1 MQDRN
6 ARPGLLFRL
15 CGLSIPVL
23 ALLSFATPV
32 EAAENKNQG
41 FFVDLDY
48 ALTQPNSLDQH
59 FATHVDASSN
69 PVRDERL
76 VMDSDAHPTIRGTF
90 GYRLGPGRGNL
101 QVSYWSF
108 ENDDRQDGVLNGG
121 VYPTIMGY
129 PYGGGMYIYNPAGVT
144 YGATSTVKARA
155 WDLDYIRQKPMSST
169 FSLKWLAGLCAAR
182 YQEALAFSGND
193 GTNTFLQ
200 EKRFTSEGIGMRV
213 GVAGVFNLTPRFSL
227 EGGMAFSFLQA
238 DTEGLAT
245 ATFPSGAI
253 QTFHSEDDHLRG
265 NLQEY
270 GLRAVWNSGP
280 VDYFLGFSDYAWT
293 GLPTDPVPA
302 GGCCSGSLFPSSR
315 GRESVSF
322 DALHAGVLVRF
333 GGYK

>member
-1 MQDRN
+1 MQDRDGR
-6 ARPGLLFRL
+6 AALLFHL
-15 CGLSIPVL
+15 CAVCVPAL
-23 ALLSFATPV
+23 ALLSFASPV
-32 EAAENKNQG
+32 EAAEKKYQG
-41 FFVDLDY
+41 FFVALDY

-76 VMDSDAHPTIRGTF
+76 VIDNDAEATIRGTV

-129 PYGGGMYIYNPAGVT
+129 PYGGGMYIYNAAGVT

-155 WDLDYIRQKPMSST
+155 WDLDYIRQIPMSST
-169 FSLKWLAGLCAAR
+169 FSLKWLLGLRAVR
-182 YQEALAFSGND
+182 YQEAQSFSGSD
-193 GTNTFLQ
+193 GMNTFLQ
-200 EKRFTSEGIGMRV
+200 EKRFTSEAIGMRV
-213 GVAGVFNLTPRFSL
+213 GVAGVFNLTRRFSL
-227 EGGMAFSFLQA
+227 EGSMAVSFLQA

-253 QTFHSEDDHLRG
+253 QTFHGEDDHLRG
-265 NLQEY
+265 NLQDY
-270 GLRAVWNSGP
+270 GLRAVWSYGP
-280 VDYFLGFSDYAWT
+280 LDYFVGYSDYSWS

-302 GGCCSGSLFPSSR
+302 GGCCSGSLFPSNR
-315 GRESVSF
+315 DREAVSF
-322 DALHAGVLVRF
+322 NALHAGVLVRF